1 MSNLEIDNRQYR
13 PRDTRLCVLSPR
25 NRTTSR
31 GRLHLSEER
40 MNNIRVFHI
49 PSIGRWLVIDRNT
62 NTPTVSTS
70 RECAIGKAMYK
81 RIVGKGK

>member
-1 MSNLEIDNRQYR
+1 
-13 PRDTRLCVLSPR
+13 
-25 NRTTSR
+25 
-31 GRLHLSEER
+31 